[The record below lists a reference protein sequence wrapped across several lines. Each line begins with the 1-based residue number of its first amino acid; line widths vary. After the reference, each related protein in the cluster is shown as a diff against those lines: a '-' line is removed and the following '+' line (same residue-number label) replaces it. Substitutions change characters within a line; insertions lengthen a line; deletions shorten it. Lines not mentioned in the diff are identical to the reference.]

1 MPLIDFSYREGALSA
16 EDLEWLLPRLTK
28 TLMYW
33 EKMPD
38 TPASRARTELWVHE
52 FPANR
57 TLVGGSADHRP
68 YYRIDLKFP
77 ANRLGDLDRA
87 GIIRDFTRLVLTA
100 EGSPVNSVEAARV
113 WVLIRDIPADS
124 WGVSG
129 HRDWM
134 RDYETALD
142 SISVDPADLGTGQT
156 GVEQQGP

>member
-1 MPLIDFSYREGALSA
+1 M
-16 EDLEWLLPRLTK
+16 
-28 TLMYW
+28 
-33 EKMPD
+33 
-38 TPASRARTELWVHE
+38 
-52 FPANR
+52 
-57 TLVGGSADHRP
+57 VGGSADHRP
-68 YYRIDLKFP
+68 YYRIDLKIP

-87 GIIRDFTRLVLTA
+87 GIVRDFTHLVLTA

-142 SISVDPADLGTGQT
+142 SISADPADLGPGQT
-156 GVEQQGP
+156 EVEQQGP